1 LVKTAEDLR
10 KWAILAWHGISLK
23 ISGIET
29 TKSIGTTL
37 TIQSIGNKK
46 ENK

>member
-10 KWAILAWHGISLK
+10 KWVTLVWLGISLK
-23 ISGIET
+23 IFGIET